1 MRLKIN
7 KAKLLISVMVLSAM
21 SLTGC
26 ATSDMK
32 ALVSQGNAVST
43 TGAKV
48 RAANPNR
55 VKIYYSNADL
65 PKHYKIVGRVSVDN
79 YNMVGMTYSQASIA
93 EELKKQAASIG
104 ATGVIN
110 VNPSMTQTL
119 GDAIIN
125 R

>member
-7 KAKLLISVMVLSAM
+7 KGKLLISIVVLSAV

-26 ATSDMK
+26 ATADMQ

-43 TGAKV
+43 TGTKAT
-48 RAANPNR
+48 ATNPNR

-65 PKHYKIVGRVSVDN
+65 PKHYKVVGRVSVDN

-110 VNPSMTQTL
+110 VNPGMTQTI
-119 GDAIIN
+119 GDAIIT

>member
-1 MRLKIN
+1 MRFKIS
-7 KAKLLISVMVLSAM
+7 LGLSISIAAISAM

-32 ALVSQGNAVST
+32 AIVSQGNAVST
-43 TGAKV
+43 IGATV
-48 RAANPNR
+48 RATNPDR

-65 PKHYKIVGRVSVDN
+65 PKRYKIVGRVSVDN

-110 VNPSMTQTL
+110 VNPAMTQTL
-119 GDAIIN
+119 GDAIVSK
-125 R
+125 